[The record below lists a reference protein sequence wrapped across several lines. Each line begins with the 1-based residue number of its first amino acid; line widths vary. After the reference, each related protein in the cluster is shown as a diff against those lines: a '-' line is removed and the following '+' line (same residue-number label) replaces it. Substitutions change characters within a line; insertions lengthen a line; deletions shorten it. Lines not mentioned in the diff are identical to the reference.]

1 MIEEE
6 EMVDQNKRAF
16 RSKRSV
22 VERGFCSPDIQQCST
37 QRPLDDEEINDTQGY
52 AQVSGVS

>member
-16 RSKRSV
+16 RSERSV
-22 VERGFCSPDIQQCST
+22 VERGFCSPDVEQ
-37 QRPLDDEEINDTQGY
+37 QRPLDDEEINDTQG
-52 AQVSGVS
+52 VSGVS